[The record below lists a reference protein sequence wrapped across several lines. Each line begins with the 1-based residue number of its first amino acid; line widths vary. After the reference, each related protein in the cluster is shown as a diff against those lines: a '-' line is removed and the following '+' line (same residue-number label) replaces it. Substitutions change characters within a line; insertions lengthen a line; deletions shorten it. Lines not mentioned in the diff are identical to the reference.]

1 MDSAKKKLI
10 IVTLGITAFA
20 SGALAQY
27 LAPGQFYSPSDAPL
41 RFLAVTLLFL
51 WYHVDSEQRGYR
63 RSGLLNVAVVCMA
76 AVALP
81 YYLFRS
87 RGARRGAAAL
97 LLALGGVGACWA
109 LEWIGHDLVYYAIQR

>member
-1 MDSAKKKLI
+1 MKKTLI
-10 IVTLGITAFA
+10 IIALGLTAFA

-51 WYHVDSEQRGYR
+51 WYHLDSEQRGYR
-63 RSGLLNVAVVCMA
+63 RSGWLNVAVVCIA
-76 AVALP
+76 VVALP

-87 RGARRGAAAL
+87 RGARRGGVAL
-97 LLALGGVGACWA
+97 LLALGGVGACWGLQWA
-109 LEWIGHDLVYYAIQR
+109 GHDLVYYAIQR